1 MVPAISRFMRSN
13 PLRSI
18 MARLL
23 YTGDKMSAGDGV
35 EVECDKL
42 SPRRHFV
49 DGVVAS
55 VEEPLMELSGSTPC
69 LRLRPLS

>member
-1 MVPAISRFMRSN
+1 
-13 PLRSI
+13 